1 MDFLIDNL
9 AIIRNRWP
17 LIAAQLELAHYDPS
31 QVELIKDIE
40 LSLVFEQIQVASSFD
55 QVAEAELQISHLPKG
70 TSSVTLYG
78 TGLGQLQSQLVQHK
92 NLTSINVFIFNLALF
107 KASLRFFEQHVWLE
121 DSRVNLQLP
130 NQGSRVSQP
139 FIALPA
145 ELVLATEL
153 AAPLRDRVCLALDDQ
168 FISQSKGLENLELQ
182 KKIKNNIDY
191 IVNDNDISD
200 LFLTTEKTDFI
211 ICGAG
216 PTLAEHIYFLKKNST
231 RDKYTI
237 VAVDAAVKPLFDD
250 GIIPDIVVSIDPVA
264 KKLLDVLPAEK
275 YNNIPLIY
283 FPVVSSELLDFWQ
296 GPRYIAYSLGKLYDE
311 INKKHPKGRLY
322 CAGSVIHPAID
333 LSVKM
338 GAKKVLLLGA
348 DFSFPEGKSHTYWQ
362 EKESKDAIHLATD
375 KTTHWVLNGFN
386 EKVPTL
392 LNYRGYL
399 RDLEDYIALVKHV
412 KFFNGSKKGAFIM
425 GTTSWSNSNEE
436 S

>member
-1 MDFLIDNL
+1 MNFLTENL
-9 AIIRNRWP
+9 AIIHNRWP
-17 LIAAQLELAHYDPS
+17 DIARLLALAHYEPS
-31 QVELIKDIE
+31 QVELIKDNE

-55 QVAEAELQISHLPKG
+55 QWEEANLQLSKLPSNPE
-70 TSSVTLYG
+70 TVILYG
-78 TGLGQLQSQLVQHK
+78 TGLGKVQRALIDNKSLQQLTVY
-92 NLTSINVFIFNLALF
+92 IFNLTLF
-107 KASLRFFEQHVWLE
+107 KASLTYFEHQDWLLDE
-121 DSRVNLQLP
+121 RVNLQLP

-145 ELVLATEL
+145 ELVLATE
-153 AAPLRDRVCLALDDQ
+153 ASASLRDRVCLSLDHQ
-168 FISQSKGLENLELQ
+168 FINRHKGEENLNLQ
-182 KKIKNNIDY
+182 KQIENNIDN
-191 IVNDNDISD
+191 IINDYNVSD
-200 LFLTTEKTDFI
+200 LFLTAKKADYI

-216 PTLAEHIYFLKKNST
+216 PTLADHVDFLKKNST

-296 GPRYIAYSLGKLYDE
+296 GPRYIAYSIGKLYDE

-338 GAKKVLLLGA
+338 GAKEVLLLGA

-362 EKESKDAIHLATD
+362 EKESEDAIHLATD

-412 KFFNGSKKGAFIM
+412 KFINGSKKGAFIM
-425 GTTSWSNSNEE
+425 GTTTWSNSNEQ